1 VRYWRET
8 AGRWALGWKVA
19 SLIGICTVCA
29 LAPAGT
35 TVYRCVKDGQTILAD
50 RPCDGNPPD
59 KSSAGAP
66 NSTTPAAIVPS
77 SSSPS
82 PVGKW
87 AGQVQYQAIE
97 NGQVVQEAHSVVL
110 LSAEFT
116 LDGKIVATS
125 ADNGCQLLGI
135 WSEDAQH
142 MVWLDVTLNTCRYG
156 SLNRRFGGSFL
167 MAKPDSS
174 GQLQIIATEL
184 PHVGQGAREND
195 VKGTLR
201 R

>member
-1 VRYWRET
+1 ME
-8 AGRWALGWKVA
+8 GRVTNRDLYGTCVGPRRHHGVSVCQGRSNNSCRSALRW
-19 SLIGICTVCA
+19 
-29 LAPAGT
+29 
-35 TVYRCVKDGQTILAD
+35 D
-50 RPCDGNPPD
+50 PPD